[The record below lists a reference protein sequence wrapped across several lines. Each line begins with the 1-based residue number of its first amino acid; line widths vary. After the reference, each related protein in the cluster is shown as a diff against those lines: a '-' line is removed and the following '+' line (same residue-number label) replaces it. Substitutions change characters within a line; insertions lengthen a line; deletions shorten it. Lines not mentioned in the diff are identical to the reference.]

1 MVLFEVELFTLSG
14 EEKRLAF
21 FNFGHVIT
29 LKSYKSTR
37 LSPEL
42 DLQRKEFAQKS
53 ILAKPRKPCYLL
65 IIGQQHKVWRYHLSI
80 AKIYQ
85 DP

>member
-1 MVLFEVELFTLSG
+1 MVLFEVELFTLPD

-37 LSPEL
+37 HSPEL
-42 DLQRKEFAQKS
+42 DLQRKEFA
-53 ILAKPRKPCYLL
+53 R
-65 IIGQQHKVWRYHLSI
+65 
-80 AKIYQ
+80 
-85 DP
+85 